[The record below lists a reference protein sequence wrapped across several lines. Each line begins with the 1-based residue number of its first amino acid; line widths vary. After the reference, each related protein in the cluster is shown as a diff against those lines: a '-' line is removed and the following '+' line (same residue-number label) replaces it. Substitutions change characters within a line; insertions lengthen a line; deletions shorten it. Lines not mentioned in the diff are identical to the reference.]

1 MNFEHL
7 RILHHIIED
16 GGLKSAANS
25 LNKTQPALSIA
36 LKKLEHSVGF
46 EILDRSQY
54 RLRLT
59 DRGKTFYRQAKIL
72 LQDMDRLSTLSQQ
85 LSQGEEPVFS
95 VIFEQT
101 SPPALY
107 MPVIQQALSRFHATQ
122 FNIAS
127 GYRFSALQSV
137 VDKQSDLGI
146 GPWFH
151 IMHSSGDFETIP
163 LGQFHLVLV
172 VSPQLID
179 TARPIQR
186 HTLNQYPIITTHE
199 SSLNFDNESLSSF
212 KSTSQQVRINN
223 PETARQMLL
232 NGMGWGMIPR
242 HYVENDLANERL
254 CQIQVSDFESE
265 FSGEI
270 RAFRRLNQTHG
281 PVADFIWDTLKQQ
294 ASYPPSSI
302 VTT

>member
-7 RILHHIIED
+7 KILHHIIED
-16 GGLKSAANS
+16 GGLKAAAES

-36 LKKLEHSVGF
+36 LKKLEHNVGF
-46 EILDRSQY
+46 DILDRTHY
-54 RLRLT
+54 RLQLT
-59 DRGKTFYRQAKIL
+59 ERGKTFYRQAKIL

-95 VIFEQT
+95 IKFEPT
-101 SPPALY
+101 SPPPLY
-107 MPVIQQALSRFHATQ
+107 MPAIQQTLSRFHATQ
-122 FNIAS
+122 FDISS

-151 IMHSSGDFETIP
+151 IMHSSGDFETLP

-172 VSPQLID
+172 VSPNLID
-179 TARPIQR
+179 ASEPIQR
-186 HTLNQYPIITTHE
+186 HRLNHYPIITTHE
-199 SSLNFDNESLSSF
+199 SGLNFDNESLSSF

-223 PETARQMLL
+223 PETARTMLL
-232 NGMGWGMIPR
+232 NGIGWGVIPR
-242 HYVENDLANERL
+242 HYVENDLREKRL
-254 CQIQVSDFESE
+254 SQIQVTDFESE

-281 PVADFIWDTLKQQ
+281 PVANFIWDALKH
-294 ASYPPSSI
+294 PTEKP
-302 VTT
+302 

>member
-7 RILHHIIED
+7 KILQHIIED
-16 GGLKSAANS
+16 GGLKPAADR

-36 LKKLEHSVGF
+36 LKKLEQSVGF
-46 EILDRSQY
+46 EILDRNQY
-54 RLRLT
+54 RLQLT
-59 DRGKTFYRQAKIL
+59 ERGKTFYRQAKVI
-72 LQDMDRLSTLSQQ
+72 LQDMDRLNTLSQQ
-85 LSQGEEPVFS
+85 LSQGEEPTFS
-95 VIFEQT
+95 IIFEQT

-107 MPVIQQALSRFHATQ
+107 MPVIQQALTRFQATQ

-137 VDKQSDLGI
+137 VEEQSDLGI

-151 IMHSSGDFETIP
+151 IMHSSGDFETLP

-172 VSPQLID
+172 VAPHLID
-179 TARPIQR
+179 TTKPIQR
-186 HTLNQYPIITTHE
+186 HVLNQFPIITTHE

-242 HYVENDLANERL
+242 HYVENDLSVKRL
-254 CQIQVSDFESE
+254 SQIQVTDFESE

-281 PVADFIWDTLKQQ
+281 PVANYIWDALK
-294 ASYPPSSI
+294 SRI
-302 VTT
+302 EIN